1 MMSDASK
8 MEIEYKFGISNDETF
23 LFLSSLEQVGPYI
36 LKDKSH
42 PLFTDIFYDTP
53 DFLLFSVGFYLRK
66 RLEAGTNT
74 AVWTLKQ
81 SDTSAEEV
89 HKRSEIIQTLPK
101 ESDVKNITDPKFKK
115 KLILLLGDLTLIP
128 ILTLEQDRIFKTVFK
143 AGLADENADWTDPV
157 NKLADLSID
166 WVSQTFSDQKHSFT
180 ELEIELSGGTE
191 NELKEF
197 IAELKNLQNLKET
210 IYFNRFSKFERGLIL
225 YFNRDKIEGTLTSGI
240 EKRIGLDE
248 DFENNENAEDVKYD
262 LAESGFLR
270 PSEKAALMQISEKNY
285 TADPTDYFGSTGF
298 LKSNDSADSGIKN
311 KVLFF
316 EKALI
321 LSALDGGMSIGFA
334 AQSFK
339 VTPAEIKEIR
349 YAFESNRM
357 ALFPIS
363 LDAPADSKYCLQKP
377 PNDGKIWTV
386 EELAEH
392 YGIQPPLPHLIQ
404 KETFLFNTLGKEN
417 GLSEREKNILDA
429 VILLN
434 GIGDG
439 ISLQKNVNAA
449 AEIIL
454 THPIDGFSLNE
465 IKMTALI
472 FVLRQI
478 KNPTPSKIRA
488 AVNNAG
494 FFVPPAFQKKALL
507 LTALSEL
514 ITDAENKLKSPEKQ
528 AGFAEYVLGVTETDI
543 LIPPAE
549 SEGETAKSE
558 RETADEKS
566 EKLKLKINPN
576 DMMAVAAEKIFAAQ
590 FGEVKKAEPGV
601 IDEKDI
607 EDVHDMRVALRKMR
621 SANIIFRDFLDSEWL
636 MKTEAGLKTTLSALG
651 VIRDL
656 DVVLE
661 KTNDWMSAEKIDASK
676 MSVFYEFVKAD
687 RKTHHAE
694 AVKYLMSAKYTD
706 FRKELEETFES
717 GVYLGKPNINKKG
730 DAAPIRICDVLPAI
744 LHEKAAD
751 ITAYHEWLNGPYIYT
766 DKLHRLR
773 IAAKNFRYTLDF
785 FKDCLGEAAV
795 SLIKEFKELQDILG
809 NFHDAVV
816 AVDVIE
822 SYLKR
827 IQTAGEE
834 INSKSDQ
841 NRLLEILMTAD
852 TLRRYKSYREAE
864 ADTLLEAFRVKWTK
878 MNRRFFTEKISEIIE
893 EANFE

>member
-1 MMSDASK
+1 MSNASK

-23 LFLSSLEQVGPYI
+23 LFLSSLEQVGAYI

-66 RLEAGTNT
+66 RLEAGTKT

-81 SDTSAEEV
+81 SDASAEEV
-89 HKRSEIIQTLPK
+89 HKRSETIQMLPK
-101 ESDVKNITDPKFKK
+101 DSQVKDITDPEFKK
-115 KLILLLGDLTLIP
+115 KLSLLLGDLTLVP
-128 ILTLEQDRIFKTVFK
+128 VLTLEQDRIFKTVFK
-143 AGLADENADWTDPV
+143 AGLNNENSDLTDPA

-166 WVSQTFSDQKHSFT
+166 LVGQTFSDQKHSFT

-197 IAELKNLQNLKET
+197 IAELKTIQNLKET
-210 IYFNRFSKFERGLIL
+210 LYFNRFSKFERGLIL

-240 EKRIGLDE
+240 EKRVRLEE
-248 DFENNENAEDVKYD
+248 DFETDENAGDIKYD

-270 PSEKAALMQISEKNY
+270 PSEKAALMQISEKSY
-285 TADPTDYFGSTGF
+285 TVDPTDYFGNTGF
-298 LKSNDSADSGIKN
+298 LKPKLSANYEIKN
-311 KVLFF
+311 KILLF

-321 LSALDGGMSIGFA
+321 LSALDGGMSTGFA
-334 AQSFK
+334 AQSFDM
-339 VTPAEIKEIR
+339 TPAEIEEIR
-349 YAFESNRM
+349 YSFELNRM
-357 ALFPIS
+357 ELFPIS
-363 LDAPADSKYCLQKP
+363 LDVPADSKYCLQKP
-377 PNDGKIWTV
+377 PNDGKVWTI
-386 EELAEH
+386 EELAKY
-392 YGIQPPLPHLIQ
+392 YGIQPPLPSLIQ
-404 KETFLFNTLGKEN
+404 KEAFLFDMFGKEN
-417 GLSEREKNILDA
+417 SLSEREKHALNAA
-429 VILLN
+429 VRLN
-434 GIGDG
+434 GIGEG
-439 ISLQKNVNAA
+439 ISIQKNVNTA

-488 AVNNAG
+488 AVKNAG

-507 LTALSEL
+507 LTALFEL
-514 ITDAENKLKSPEKQ
+514 ITNTENELKSREKQ
-528 AGFAEYVLGVTETDI
+528 AGFAEYVLGVTGTDI
-543 LIPPAE
+543 LILPTE
-549 SEGETAKSE
+549 SE
-558 RETADEKS
+558 RETAESERESADEKS
-566 EKLKLKINPN
+566 DKLKLKINSN

-590 FGEVKKAEPGV
+590 LNEVKKAEPGV

-636 MKTEAGLKTTLSALG
+636 MKTEAGLKATLSALG

-661 KTNDWMSAEKIDASK
+661 KTNDWMSVEKIDAPK

-687 RKTHHAE
+687 RKNHHAE
-694 AVKYLMSAKYTD
+694 AVRYLMSAEYTD

-730 DAAPIRICDVLPAI
+730 DTAPIRICDVLPAI

-751 ITAYHEWLNGPYIYT
+751 ITAYHEWLDGPYIYT

-785 FKDCLGEAAV
+785 FKECLGEAAV

-809 NFHDAVV
+809 DFHDAVV

-827 IQTAGEE
+827 IQAAGEE

-852 TLRRYKSYREAE
+852 TLGRYKSYREAE
-864 ADTLLEAFRVKWTK
+864 ADVLLETFHVKWTK
-878 MNRRFFTEKISEIIE
+878 MNRRFFTEKISKIIE